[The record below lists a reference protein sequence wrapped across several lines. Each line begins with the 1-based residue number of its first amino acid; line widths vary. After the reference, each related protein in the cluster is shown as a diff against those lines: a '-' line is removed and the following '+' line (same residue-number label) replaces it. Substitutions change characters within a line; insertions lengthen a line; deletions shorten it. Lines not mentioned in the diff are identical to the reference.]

1 MLFTIG
7 GCNAGWHSIRTSAGY
22 SDFDPPGASQADA
35 ALEKS
40 RLGKLCVTNK
50 TRHPISTSSAFFF
63 VATCFLR
70 TATIFCPGLGK
81 TDNSSARTRLMKPC
95 LSLLSPKCDNNTM
108 KKCIFESSLKNTEA
122 QQGESKALSVFYR
135 T

>member
-70 TATIFCPGLGK
+70 TATIFCPGLGR
-81 TDNSSARTRLMKPC
+81 TDNPSDADEKME
-95 LSLLSPKCDNNTM
+95 
-108 KKCIFESSLKNTEA
+108 FLKRSEA
-122 QQGESKALSVFYR
+122 QLEKLEQLIASLMNISRLETAMISLTKEPIGAR
-135 T
+135 I